1 MLEYFEAHLMDAI
14 LEHSGRCVLEKCDNY
29 NPYSGV
35 TNNAAE
41 SINAKLKRLV
51 EYRERQIDSIVLYL
65 NYLQGNDVLE
75 LLRAFCGESEWGL
88 LGRFSFAKRDP
99 DTIEFP
105 KNICHPDSMIHLIK
119 GKISAII
126 TDETENQ
133 TNSEDIIKSIAG
145 ELKGNSN
152 NVNEPKT
159 QNADSPLHD
168 ATYSDNRSPVK
179 LASQHSLAVQ
189 AISDNGITLV
199 PSMKAFMVKGSKETK
214 YSVTL
219 FPKETCNCPAT
230 TRCFHIIAVMMAI
243 GMPIS
248 NEKKKLNLTQLRW
261 NMRPKASKRCGTKKG
276 RKGDLDED
284 AIIPAPDSTMKL
296 NESLL
301 LETPNN
307 VSFNAISSST
317 KNDKVRKSLNFV
329 ENSKI
334 NS

>member
-14 LEHSGRCVLEKCDNY
+14 LEHSGRWVLEKCDNY

-75 LLRAFCGESEWGL
+75 LLRAFCGESKWGL

-152 NVNEPKT
+152 NVNEPKK
-159 QNADSPLHD
+159 QNAHSPLHD

-189 AISDNGITLV
+189 AISDSGITLV
-199 PSMKAFMVKGSKETK
+199 PSMKAFMVKGSKEPK

-219 FPKETCNCPAT
+219 FSKKTCNCPAT

-243 GMPIS
+243 GMLIS

-261 NMRPKASKRCGTKKG
+261 NMRPKASK
-276 RKGDLDED
+276 
-284 AIIPAPDSTMKL
+284 
-296 NESLL
+296 
-301 LETPNN
+301 
-307 VSFNAISSST
+307 
-317 KNDKVRKSLNFV
+317 
-329 ENSKI
+329 
-334 NS
+334 

>member
-1 MLEYFEAHLMDAI
+1 
-14 LEHSGRCVLEKCDNY
+14 
-29 NPYSGV
+29 
-35 TNNAAE
+35 
-41 SINAKLKRLV
+41 
-51 EYRERQIDSIVLYL
+51 
-65 NYLQGNDVLE
+65 
-75 LLRAFCGESEWGL
+75 
-88 LGRFSFAKRDP
+88 
-99 DTIEFP
+99 
-105 KNICHPDSMIHLIK
+105 MIHLIK

-189 AISDNGITLV
+189 AINDNGITLV
-199 PSMKAFMVKGSKETK
+199 PSMKEFMVKGSKETK
-214 YSVTL
+214 YAVTL

-261 NMRPKASKRCGTKKG
+261 NMRPKASRQCGTKKD

-307 VSFNAISSST
+307 ASLLGVMCT
-317 KNDKVRKSLNFV
+317 VRVKSLLSV
-329 ENSKI
+329 
-334 NS
+334 